1 MIWYALYNVLLL
13 LASPVVLIVLLAK
26 QRCRRGLPARLGLRL
41 SHPGGNDSNVPVI
54 WIHAVS
60 LGEVVAVAPLARAL
74 HERFP
79 HFRMIVSTVTET
91 GREAVEQRLRG
102 VAEHRYAPLD
112 FPWVVA
118 RVVDCWQPSLYLFVE
133 TELWPNLL
141 RVLEGRRI
149 PTILVNGRLSTRSY
163 QRQRMG
169 LVRPL
174 YRRMLGSISRCLM
187 QSERD
192 ARRIIDLGADPAR
205 VLRTGNIKFDQP
217 VPHDAPAGQR
227 LSRASL
233 AVAADERLFIAGSTH
248 PVEEEQLLNCYR
260 QVSRDVPSL
269 VLALAPRHI
278 ERAAEVE
285 ALVHKAGLPAIR
297 RSVIAN
303 RGTVESGGGPRVI
316 ILDTRGEL
324 AWFYKE
330 AVAAFVGGSLVPVG
344 GHNLLEPA
352 VWGKPVFFGPYTD
365 HCAEVADL
373 LIAAEGG
380 LRVENGDD
388 LARRMTIVL
397 KDESRLARMGQA
409 ARQVV
414 QENQGALQRSL
425 DQISAFLS
433 DPGSPP
439 DPSARPL
446 LVTLSSRG
454 S

>member
-1 MIWYALYNVLLL
+1 MWYALYNALLL
-13 LASPVVLIVLLAK
+13 LASPVILIILVAK
-26 QRCRRGLPARLGLRL
+26 RRCRRGLPARFGLGLSR
-41 SHPGGNDSNVPVI
+41 PGGKDSGEPVI

-60 LGEVVAVAPLARAL
+60 LGEVVAAAPLARAL
-74 HERFP
+74 HGRFP
-79 HFRMIVSTVTET
+79 AYRIIVSTVTET
-91 GREAVEQRLRG
+91 GREAVEQRLAG

-118 RVVDCWQPSLYLFVE
+118 RVVDCWRPRLYLFVE

-141 RVLEGRRI
+141 RLLERRHI
-149 PTILVNGRLSTRSY
+149 PTVLVNGRLSTRSY
-163 QRQRMG
+163 ERQRAS

-174 YRRMLGSISRCLM
+174 YRLMLRTISCCLM

-192 ARRIIDLGADPAR
+192 ARRVIDLGADPGR
-205 VLRTGNIKFDQP
+205 VRCTGNIKFDQP
-217 VPHDAPAGQR
+217 VPHKPPAGSI

-233 AVAADERLFIAGSTH
+233 GVAEHDRLFIAGSTH
-248 PVEEEQLLNCYR
+248 AVEEEQLLHCYR

-278 ERAAEVE
+278 ERAAQVE
-285 ALVHKAGLPAIR
+285 AMVRAAGLPVLR
-297 RSVIAN
+297 RSMIGSREAAVPPN
-303 RGTVESGGGPRVI
+303 GPRVI
-316 ILDTRGEL
+316 ILDSRGEL

-330 AVAAFVGGSLVPVG
+330 AEAAFVGGTLVPVG

-373 LIAAEGG
+373 LIAADGG
-380 LRVENGDD
+380 LRVDSGDD
-388 LARRMTIVL
+388 LARQLTAVL
-397 KDESRLARMGQA
+397 KDEARLARIGRA

-425 DQISAFLS
+425 DQISAFL
-433 DPGSPP
+433 PGADSSPDAP
-439 DPSARPL
+439 AGG
-446 LVTLSSRG
+446 LVFTLSSRG